1 MLDRYKTII
10 FDCDG
15 VILNSN
21 KIKTDAF
28 YKVCLPFGKDF
39 ASQMIDFHRRNG
51 GVSRNEKFRYFKD
64 NILPKNNVA
73 NIDSLLSIYAGF
85 VEQDLLNCEI
95 SDSLSSLRMKYQS
108 SRWLVISGGNQAELR
123 KLFTTLKINSYFN
136 GGIFGSPEDKETL
149 LFREIKNNNI
159 EYPAVFLG
167 DSFYDHRVAQ
177 LCEVDFIFI
186 NGWTEA
192 RSWKSYVGKYKIK
205 TLKSLGNLCSDIYI
219 REGK

>member
-28 YKVCLPFGKDF
+28 YKVCLSFGGDL
-39 ASQMIDFHRRNG
+39 ASQMTDFHRRNG
-51 GVSRNEKFRYFKD
+51 GVSRNEKFRYFID
-64 NILPKNNVA
+64 NILPKNNLA
-73 NIDSLLSIYAGF
+73 NIDFLLSSYAGF

-95 SDSLSSLRMKYQS
+95 SDSLYSLRAKYHKA
-108 SRWLVISGGNQAELR
+108 RWIVISGGNQAELR
-123 KLFTTLKINSYFN
+123 KLFTTLKIDSYFD

-177 LCEVDFIFI
+177 ICEIDFIFI

-192 RSWKSYVGKYKIK
+192 MDWESYVEKYRIK
-205 TLKSLGNLCSDIYI
+205 TFKSIGNLC
-219 REGK
+219 